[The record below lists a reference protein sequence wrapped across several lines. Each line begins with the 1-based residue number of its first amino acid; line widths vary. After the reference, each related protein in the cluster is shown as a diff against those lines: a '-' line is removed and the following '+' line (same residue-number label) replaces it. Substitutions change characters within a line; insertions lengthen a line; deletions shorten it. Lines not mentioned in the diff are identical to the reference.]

1 MSKLRTTGLS
11 LVLASVSLAAT
22 AADFDGSKPFI
33 CAPADVME
41 CVPGG
46 ECKRTTTDA
55 VSAPRFIK
63 VDMQKKVMTAR
74 YHGSERVSPI
84 ERSEAVDGK
93 LMLQGVEDGYED
105 VRDGAG
111 WTLSVSMDE
120 GRMVLTA
127 SGDEVAFVIFGSCT
141 YL

>member
-1 MSKLRTTGLS
+1 MKKLKTTGLS
-11 LVLASVSLAAT
+11 VLLASLSLTAS

-41 CVPGG
+41 CVPAG
-46 ECKRTTTDA
+46 ECKRTSSDA
-55 VSAPRFIK
+55 ISAPRFIK
-63 VDMQKKVMTAR
+63 IDMQKKVMTAR
-74 YHGSERVSPI
+74 FQGDERVSPI

-105 VRDGAG
+105 VRDGVG
-111 WTLSVSMDE
+111 WTLSVSMDK
-120 GRMVLTA
+120 GHMVLTA